1 MVLERIKA
9 NRIAVTLFFFFIAGL
24 CEIGGGY
31 LVWLWL
37 RDGMSW
43 VLGVVGG
50 FVLFLYGVVP
60 TFQPSYFHRIYAA
73 YGGIFIVMAV
83 FWGWIF
89 EGIAPD
95 TYDVIGTLVTVA
107 GVIIIY
113 YVPRKGEEKSLWQ
126 SKL

>member
-1 MVLERIKA
+1 MTLSTKA
-9 NRIAVTLFFFFIAGL
+9 KKIGITILFFFIAGL

-37 RDGMSW
+37 RDSMSW
-43 VLGVVGG
+43 MLGAIGG

-60 TFQPSYFHRIYAA
+60 TLQPSHFHRIYAA

-95 TYDVIGTLVTVA
+95 IFDIVGTIIALA
-107 GVIIIY
+107 GVAIIFY
-113 YVPRKGEEKSLWQ
+113 APRKGEKAIWQ
-126 SKL
+126 K